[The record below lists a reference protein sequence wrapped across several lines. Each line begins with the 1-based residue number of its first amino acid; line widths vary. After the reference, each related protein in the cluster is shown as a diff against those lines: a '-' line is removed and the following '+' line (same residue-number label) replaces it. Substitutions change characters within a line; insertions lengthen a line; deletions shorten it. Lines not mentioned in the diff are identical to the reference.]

1 LWFDVLNGSNNL
13 NILNVLKRQK
23 EVPSMYSKAFIP
35 YRGYYSSPFARWQ
48 GSLQHEHA
56 VELGAATAKKWLT
69 EKEFD
74 PKMFDYLFL
83 GKTIGQLHTFYAAPW
98 AAALIGATE
107 IPGCHISQAC
117 STSTTCINEAALGIE
132 AGLYAAVF
140 ALMTDRTSNAPHTIW
155 PNPSGPGGQVISE
168 DWVMDN
174 FDSDP
179 WGGVPMIQ
187 TAENVVQRVGG
198 ITREDC
204 DAVALRRY
212 EQYTDGVA
220 NDRQFQKQYM
230 FPVEYR
236 KSKKES
242 ALLEADEGITPT
254 TREGLARL
262 KPLLPDGVHTFGAQT
277 HPADGNCG
285 VIVTTRERARELSA
299 DSTVEI
305 QIVAY
310 GYARAPKAH
319 MAMAV
324 VPAARMALEKAGIDV
339 KDLKAIK
346 THNPF
351 AANDIYMARELGID
365 VMGFNNYGSPIV
377 FGHPQGPTAG
387 RCIMELIEEMVAL
400 GGGYGLFTGCAAGDT
415 GAALV
420 VKVSA

>member
-1 LWFDVLNGSNNL
+1 
-13 NILNVLKRQK
+13 
-23 EVPSMYSKAFIP
+23 MYTRSFIP

-48 GSLQHEHA
+48 GSLQNEHS
-56 VELGAATAKKWLT
+56 VELGAATAKRWLA
-69 EKEFD
+69 EKGYD
-74 PKMFDYLFL
+74 AKMFDYLFL

-117 STSTTCINEAALGIE
+117 STSTTCINGAASGVE
-132 AGLYAAVF
+132 TGLYTTVF
-140 ALMTDRTSNAPHTIW
+140 TLMTDRTSNGPHTVW
-155 PNPSGPGGQVISE
+155 PNPLGPGAQVIAE
-168 DWVMDN
+168 NWLMDN

-179 WGGVPMIQ
+179 WGGVRMVQ
-187 TAENVVQRVGG
+187 TAENVVERVGG

-204 DAVALRRY
+204 DEVAFRRY
-212 EQYTDGVA
+212 EQYRDGLA
-220 NDRQFQKQYM
+220 NDREFQRRYM

-236 KSKKES
+236 KSKKETGS
-242 ALLEADEGITPT
+242 LEEDEGVTPT
-254 TREGLARL
+254 TREGLAGL
-262 KPLLPDGVHTFGAQT
+262 KPLIPGGVHTFGAQT

-285 VIVTTRERARELSA
+285 IIVTTRERARELSM
-299 DSTVEI
+299 DPKVEI
-305 QIVAY
+305 QIVSY
-310 GYARAPKAH
+310 GFGRAPKAH

-339 KDLKAIK
+339 GDLKAIK

-365 VMGFNNYGSPIV
+365 VMGFNNYGSPII

-387 RCIMELIEEMVAL
+387 RCVIELIEEVVLL